1 MYGLVCLF
9 TCRVVNE
16 PLESIALD
24 LGFGGNTLAEGGIPC
39 LVFSV
44 VYVLQ
49 CVDVLMSLFILCWL

>member
-24 LGFGGNTLAEGGIPC
+24 LGFGGNTLAEGGSCYNEIPC

-44 VYVLQ
+44 VYVL
-49 CVDVLMSLFILCWL
+49 